1 MLRKQHKVDSSHY
14 DMPLIYYTEGHSLHF
29 GRPEFAL
36 ITGLPFGDVNFG
48 LYTSRELKFRN
59 RVFPHKLGS
68 SVTNLDLIGVIE
80 DEETFQKLCDE
91 DSIRLCLILCLEVI
105 FMGRLL
111 TCPVD
116 DTLFPNV
123 IEKHSDEHYFGMK
136 KDPKFGSFSHLK
148 DAIVGGVKIQML
160 YQEQLVGRKSI
171 SLTDLIVVTFLRRPS
186 KAEYESSWWIRSQ
199 LFFRQHVPKA
209 LVAQHHSMYET
220 YLAKLEK
227 SRKRVH
233 SSFRTSSRVLT
244 TLISTPKKWIR
255 DQVISQ
261 LNLRVFKLETII
273 QAKDQVLARERKNEY
288 GDLECKVIIRSKLN
302 YFWLIKQKLDANR
315 RILFRSSCFGCW
327 LDLLFFD
334 HEPQLIDYMLRKQ
347 HKVDS
352 SHYDMPLIYYTE
364 GHSLHFG
371 RPEFALITGLPFGD
385 VNFGLYTSG
394 ELKFRNRVFP
404 HKLGSS
410 VTNLDLIG
418 VIEDEETFQ
427 KLCDEDSIRLCLI
440 LCLEVIFMGRLLTC
454 PVDDTLFRLV
464 ESLEDWNCFP
474 WGEHIWTHLYDQIQ
488 NVIEKHSDEH
498 YFGMKKDPKYVPMY
512 TLSGFVFAFQVWI
525 FESFERCN
533 CWWSKDPNVIPRA
546 VGWSKKSIFNRS
558 DCGYLFAKQSTT
570 TSEIRPSKAEYESSW
585 WIRSQLF
592 FRQHIPKAL
601 ALQHHSMYETCLA
614 KLEKSRKRVH
624 SSFRTSSGVLTTVL
638 ARERK
643 NEYGLLQFKD
653 EFSILGCE
661 FMNSLN
667 ILFEELSQPLYTYEN
682 LSNDYLVEEELRLCL
697 EAEEH
702 IAVEKKRRQEFM
714 NSSHVKTI
722 LGKLTHTK
730 GNHVDSMPGKSKA
743 TDLSRSFHSL
753 DTVWLTPDIQ
763 RFISREGN
771 IKCKFPWSDDYTVG
785 QNFWLTLVC
794 LDPTRKGWLSEE
806 HIDLWVDYMWHGRPD
821 NANWAMVSCY
831 FVQILLQNSTPLFY
845 ANGDKYATPWSD
857 VDQVFFPINETAQH
871 WCLAHFDI
879 VSGLV
884 TFYDSGDTYDYES
897 RDFYVRVRECLKGT
911 GSSRN

>member
-1 MLRKQHKVDSSHY
+1 
-14 DMPLIYYTEGHSLHF
+14 
-29 GRPEFAL
+29 
-36 ITGLPFGDVNFG
+36 
-48 LYTSRELKFRN
+48 
-59 RVFPHKLGS
+59 
-68 SVTNLDLIGVIE
+68 
-80 DEETFQKLCDE
+80 
-91 DSIRLCLILCLEVI
+91 
-105 FMGRLL
+105 
-111 TCPVD
+111 
-116 DTLFPNV
+116 
-123 IEKHSDEHYFGMK
+123 
-136 KDPKFGSFSHLK
+136 
-148 DAIVGGVKIQML
+148 
-160 YQEQLVGRKSI
+160 
-171 SLTDLIVVTFLRRPS
+171 
-186 KAEYESSWWIRSQ
+186 
-199 LFFRQHVPKA
+199 
-209 LVAQHHSMYET
+209 
-220 YLAKLEK
+220 
-227 SRKRVH
+227 
-233 SSFRTSSRVLT
+233 
-244 TLISTPKKWIR
+244 
-255 DQVISQ
+255 
-261 LNLRVFKLETII
+261 
-273 QAKDQVLARERKNEY
+273 
-288 GDLECKVIIRSKLN
+288 
-302 YFWLIKQKLDANR
+302 
-315 RILFRSSCFGCW
+315 
-327 LDLLFFD
+327 
-334 HEPQLIDYMLRKQ
+334 MLRKQ

-592 FRQHIPKAL
+592 FRQHVPKAPV
-601 ALQHHSMYETCLA
+601 AQHHSMYETYLA

-624 SSFRTSSGVLTTVL
+624 SSFRTSSGVLTTLISTPKKWIRDQVISQLNLRVFKLETIIQVL

-653 EFSILGCE
+653 EFSRLGRE

-667 ILFEELSQPLYTYEN
+667 ILFDELSQPLYTDEN
-682 LSNDYLVEEELRLCL
+682 ISNDYLVEEELRMCL

-702 IAVEKKRRQEFM
+702 MRLEHEKNIIEKLSFMVKEAKRMKLEEEKLLQI
-714 NSSHVKTI
+714 SH
-722 LGKLTHTK
+722 
-730 GNHVDSMPGKSKA
+730 
-743 TDLSRSFHSL
+743 
-753 DTVWLTPDIQ
+753 
-763 RFISREGN
+763 REGN
-771 IKCKFPWSDDYTVG
+771 IKCKFPWSDDYTVCR
-785 QNFWLTLVC
+785 NFWLTLVC

-821 NANWAMVSCY
+821 NANWAMV
-831 FVQILLQNSTPLFY
+831 
-845 ANGDKYATPWSD
+845 
-857 VDQVFFPINETAQH
+857 FFPINETAQH
-871 WCLAHFDI
+871 WCRAHFDI

-897 RDFYVRVRECLKGT
+897 CNFYVRVRECLKFIIATYANSGDDKEMMIKLFEIDNERDFRAVRDT
-911 GSSRN
+911 YASCQVLNLRCQDKREQMIEMQPFLHLSPVLAESYNLLKELQDYELEKCILGATKVFEKKGIDPTDYSISFKLADHVPKQGVAMAYLASSRSSKNVVPKYVKFMVLEKISECKRTINFIVGEIQNATSHLEHLNGMIEMLEGMHFTLEIYDSVWCLREMVKSENKKLNDLNKQLLDVEEDIRVKEKCLEILEEAIYSN

>member
-1 MLRKQHKVDSSHY
+1 
-14 DMPLIYYTEGHSLHF
+14 
-29 GRPEFAL
+29 
-36 ITGLPFGDVNFG
+36 
-48 LYTSRELKFRN
+48 
-59 RVFPHKLGS
+59 
-68 SVTNLDLIGVIE
+68 
-80 DEETFQKLCDE
+80 
-91 DSIRLCLILCLEVI
+91 
-105 FMGRLL
+105 
-111 TCPVD
+111 
-116 DTLFPNV
+116 
-123 IEKHSDEHYFGMK
+123 
-136 KDPKFGSFSHLK
+136 
-148 DAIVGGVKIQML
+148 
-160 YQEQLVGRKSI
+160 
-171 SLTDLIVVTFLRRPS
+171 
-186 KAEYESSWWIRSQ
+186 
-199 LFFRQHVPKA
+199 
-209 LVAQHHSMYET
+209 
-220 YLAKLEK
+220 
-227 SRKRVH
+227 
-233 SSFRTSSRVLT
+233 
-244 TLISTPKKWIR
+244 
-255 DQVISQ
+255 
-261 LNLRVFKLETII
+261 
-273 QAKDQVLARERKNEY
+273 
-288 GDLECKVIIRSKLN
+288 
-302 YFWLIKQKLDANR
+302 
-315 RILFRSSCFGCW
+315 
-327 LDLLFFD
+327 
-334 HEPQLIDYMLRKQ
+334 MLRKQ

-592 FRQHIPKAL
+592 FRQHVPKAPV
-601 ALQHHSMYETCLA
+601 AQHHSMYETYLA

-624 SSFRTSSGVLTTVL
+624 SSFRTSSGVLTTLISTPKKWIRDQVISQLNLRVFKLETIIQVL

-653 EFSILGCE
+653 EFSRLGRE

-667 ILFEELSQPLYTYEN
+667 ILFEELSQPLYTDEN
-682 LSNDYLVEEELRLCL
+682 LSNDYFVEEELRLCL
-697 EAEEH
+697 EAEERMRLEH
-702 IAVEKKRRQEFM
+702 EKNIIEELSFMVKEAKRM
-714 NSSHVKTI
+714 
-722 LGKLTHTK
+722 KL
-730 GNHVDSMPGKSKA
+730 
-743 TDLSRSFHSL
+743 
-753 DTVWLTPDIQ
+753 
-763 RFISREGN
+763 
-771 IKCKFPWSDDYTVG
+771 
-785 QNFWLTLVC
+785 
-794 LDPTRKGWLSEE
+794 EE
-806 HIDLWVDYMWHGRPD
+806 EK
-821 NANWAMVSCY
+821 
-831 FVQILLQNSTPLFY
+831 LLQIS
-845 ANGDKYATPWSD
+845 
-857 VDQVFFPINETAQH
+857 Q
-871 WCLAHFDI
+871 
-879 VSGLV
+879 
-884 TFYDSGDTYDYES
+884 
-897 RDFYVRVRECLKGT
+897 LKKK
-911 GSSRN
+911 GSKSL

>member
-1 MLRKQHKVDSSHY
+1 
-14 DMPLIYYTEGHSLHF
+14 
-29 GRPEFAL
+29 
-36 ITGLPFGDVNFG
+36 
-48 LYTSRELKFRN
+48 
-59 RVFPHKLGS
+59 
-68 SVTNLDLIGVIE
+68 
-80 DEETFQKLCDE
+80 
-91 DSIRLCLILCLEVI
+91 
-105 FMGRLL
+105 
-111 TCPVD
+111 
-116 DTLFPNV
+116 
-123 IEKHSDEHYFGMK
+123 
-136 KDPKFGSFSHLK
+136 
-148 DAIVGGVKIQML
+148 
-160 YQEQLVGRKSI
+160 
-171 SLTDLIVVTFLRRPS
+171 
-186 KAEYESSWWIRSQ
+186 
-199 LFFRQHVPKA
+199 
-209 LVAQHHSMYET
+209 
-220 YLAKLEK
+220 
-227 SRKRVH
+227 
-233 SSFRTSSRVLT
+233 
-244 TLISTPKKWIR
+244 
-255 DQVISQ
+255 
-261 LNLRVFKLETII
+261 
-273 QAKDQVLARERKNEY
+273 
-288 GDLECKVIIRSKLN
+288 
-302 YFWLIKQKLDANR
+302 
-315 RILFRSSCFGCW
+315 
-327 LDLLFFD
+327 
-334 HEPQLIDYMLRKQ
+334 MLRKQ

-592 FRQHIPKAL
+592 FRQHVPKAPV
-601 ALQHHSMYETCLA
+601 AQHHSMYETYLA

-624 SSFRTSSGVLTTVL
+624 SSFRTSSGVLTTLISTPKKWIRDQVISQLNLRVFKLETIIQVL

-653 EFSILGCE
+653 EFSRLGRE

-667 ILFEELSQPLYTYEN
+667 ILFEELSQPLYTDEN

-697 EAEEH
+697 EAEERMRLEH
-702 IAVEKKRRQEFM
+702 EKNIIEELSFMVKEAKRMKLEEEKLLQI
-714 NSSHVKTI
+714 SH
-722 LGKLTHTK
+722 
-730 GNHVDSMPGKSKA
+730 MPGKSKA
-743 TDLSRSFHSL
+743 TVSWVKINKHRLNVNDPSLAELLRKVKPWVEDLSRSFHSL

-785 QNFWLTLVC
+785 RNFWLTLVC

-897 RDFYVRVRECLKGT
+897 RDLAVRDTYASCQVLNLCCQERREQMIEMQPFLHLSTVLPESYNLLKELQDYELEKCRDLMKSISETQLKERLPGILGAT
-911 GSSRN
+911 KVFEKKGIDPTDYSIRFKLADPVPKQG

>member
-48 LYTSRELKFRN
+48 LYTSRELK
-59 RVFPHKLGS
+59 L
-68 SVTNLDLIGVIE
+68 
-80 DEETFQKLCDE
+80 
-91 DSIRLCLILCLEVI
+91 
-105 FMGRLL
+105 
-111 TCPVD
+111 
-116 DTLFPNV
+116 
-123 IEKHSDEHYFGMK
+123 
-136 KDPKFGSFSHLK
+136 
-148 DAIVGGVKIQML
+148 
-160 YQEQLVGRKSI
+160 
-171 SLTDLIVVTFLRRPS
+171 
-186 KAEYESSWWIRSQ
+186 
-199 LFFRQHVPKA
+199 
-209 LVAQHHSMYET
+209 
-220 YLAKLEK
+220 
-227 SRKRVH
+227 
-233 SSFRTSSRVLT
+233 
-244 TLISTPKKWIR
+244 
-255 DQVISQ
+255 
-261 LNLRVFKLETII
+261 
-273 QAKDQVLARERKNEY
+273 
-288 GDLECKVIIRSKLN
+288 
-302 YFWLIKQKLDANR
+302 
-315 RILFRSSCFGCW
+315 
-327 LDLLFFD
+327 
-334 HEPQLIDYMLRKQ
+334 
-347 HKVDS
+347 
-352 SHYDMPLIYYTE
+352 
-364 GHSLHFG
+364 
-371 RPEFALITGLPFGD
+371 
-385 VNFGLYTSG
+385 
-394 ELKFRNRVFP
+394 RNRVFP

-464 ESLEDWNCFP
+464 ESLEDLNCFP

-498 YFGMKKDPKYVPMY
+498 YFGMKKDPKFGS
-512 TLSGFVFAFQVWI
+512 LSHL
-525 FESFERCN
+525 
-533 CWWSKDPNVIPRA
+533 KDAI
-546 VGWSKKSIFNRS
+546 VGGVKIQMLYQEQLVGRKSLSLTDLIVVTFLR
-558 DCGYLFAKQSTT
+558 
-570 TSEIRPSKAEYESSW
+570 RPSKAEYESSW

-592 FRQHIPKAL
+592 FRQHVPKAPV
-601 ALQHHSMYETCLA
+601 AQHHSMYETYLA

-624 SSFRTSSGVLTTVL
+624 SSFRTSSGVLTTLISTPKKWIRDQVISQLNLRVFKLETIIQVL

-653 EFSILGCE
+653 EFSRLGRE

-667 ILFEELSQPLYTYEN
+667 ILFEELSQPLYTDEN

-697 EAEEH
+697 EAEERMRLEH
-702 IAVEKKRRQEFM
+702 EKNIIEELSFMVKEAKRMKLEEEKLLQI
-714 NSSHVKTI
+714 SH
-722 LGKLTHTK
+722 
-730 GNHVDSMPGKSKA
+730 MPGKSKA
-743 TDLSRSFHSL
+743 TVSWVKINKHRLNVNDPSLAELLRKVKPWVEDLSRSFHSL

-771 IKCKFPWSDDYTVG
+771 IKCKFPWSDDYTTVG
-785 QNFWLTLVC
+785 RNFWLTLVC
-794 LDPTRKGWLSEE
+794 LDPTRKRWLSEE

-897 RDFYVRVRECLKGT
+897 RDFYVRVRECLKFIIATYANSGDDKEMMIKLFEIDNERDFRAVRDT
-911 GSSRN
+911 YASCQVLNLRCQERREQMIEMQPFLHLSPVLAESYNLLKELQDYELEKCRDLMKSISETQLKVLKKISFMAKLRRQ

>member
-1 MLRKQHKVDSSHY
+1 
-14 DMPLIYYTEGHSLHF
+14 
-29 GRPEFAL
+29 
-36 ITGLPFGDVNFG
+36 
-48 LYTSRELKFRN
+48 
-59 RVFPHKLGS
+59 
-68 SVTNLDLIGVIE
+68 
-80 DEETFQKLCDE
+80 
-91 DSIRLCLILCLEVI
+91 
-105 FMGRLL
+105 
-111 TCPVD
+111 
-116 DTLFPNV
+116 
-123 IEKHSDEHYFGMK
+123 
-136 KDPKFGSFSHLK
+136 
-148 DAIVGGVKIQML
+148 
-160 YQEQLVGRKSI
+160 
-171 SLTDLIVVTFLRRPS
+171 
-186 KAEYESSWWIRSQ
+186 
-199 LFFRQHVPKA
+199 
-209 LVAQHHSMYET
+209 
-220 YLAKLEK
+220 
-227 SRKRVH
+227 
-233 SSFRTSSRVLT
+233 
-244 TLISTPKKWIR
+244 
-255 DQVISQ
+255 
-261 LNLRVFKLETII
+261 
-273 QAKDQVLARERKNEY
+273 
-288 GDLECKVIIRSKLN
+288 
-302 YFWLIKQKLDANR
+302 
-315 RILFRSSCFGCW
+315 
-327 LDLLFFD
+327 
-334 HEPQLIDYMLRKQ
+334 MLRKQ

-592 FRQHIPKAL
+592 FRQHVPKAPV
-601 ALQHHSMYETCLA
+601 AQHHSMYETYLA

-624 SSFRTSSGVLTTVL
+624 SSFRTSSGVLTTLISTPKKWIRDQVISQLNLRVFKLETIIQVL

-653 EFSILGCE
+653 EFSRLGH
-661 FMNSLN
+661 
-667 ILFEELSQPLYTYEN
+667 
-682 LSNDYLVEEELRLCL
+682 YLAEEELRLCL
-697 EAEEH
+697 EAGERMRLEHEKNIIEEQRFRVNE
-702 IAVEKKRRQEFM
+702 AKRMKLEEEKLLEILDM
-714 NSSHVKTI
+714 SGKT
-722 LGKLTHTK
+722 
-730 GNHVDSMPGKSKA
+730 KA
-743 TDLSRSFHSL
+743 TVSWVKINKHRLNVNDPSLAELLKKVKPWVEDLSRSFHSL
-753 DTVWLTPDIQ
+753 DTVWLTSDIE
-763 RFISREGN
+763 RFISREGK
-771 IKCKFPWSDDYTVG
+771 IKCKFPWSDDYNVG
-785 QNFWLTLVC
+785 RNFWLTLVF

-806 HIDLWVDYMWHGRPD
+806 HINLWVDYMRHGRPD
-821 NANWAMVSCY
+821 NANWAMLSCY
-831 FVQILLQNSTPLFY
+831 FVHILLQNSTPLFY
-845 ANGDKYATPWSD
+845 ANGDKYATLWSD
-857 VDQVFFPINETAQH
+857 VDQV
-871 WCLAHFDI
+871 I
-879 VSGLV
+879 V
-884 TFYDSGDTYDYES
+884 DA
-897 RDFYVRVRECLKGT
+897 
-911 GSSRN
+911 